1 MQREKTHQKTPMA
14 APAYTLGEE
23 ITNAVSHGVTAAG
36 AAAGTVLLILKSIPD
51 PWRIVSSSIYGASM
65 LLLFTMS
72 CLYHAISA
80 PRGKRVM
87 RVFDHISIFLL
98 IGGTYTPVTLVTLRG
113 VVGWVLFG
121 IVWGACLLGIVLN
134 AVSIE
139 RFKRFSMLCYIA
151 AGWSVAAAAMPT
163 VRAMAPG
170 GLTLLLA
177 GGIAYT
183 AGIPFYK
190 MKHRRYFHCIWH
202 FFVTAGAVLQ
212 FFAVYFYI
220 I

>member
-1 MQREKTHQKTPMA
+1 MKNKFQKPSPTMMPS
-14 APAYTLGEE
+14 YTLGED
-23 ITNAVSHGVTAAG
+23 IINAVSHGITAAC

-51 PWRIVSSSIYGASM
+51 PWRIVSSSIYGTSM
-65 LLLFTMS
+65 LMLFTMS
-72 CLYHAISA
+72 CLYHAIVA

-87 RVFDHISIFLL
+87 RKFDHISIFLL
-98 IGGTYTPVTLVTLRG
+98 IGGTYTPITLVTLRG
-113 VVGWVLFG
+113 AVGWVLFG

-139 RFKRFSMLCYIA
+139 RFKRFSMFCYIA
-151 AGWSVAAAAMPT
+151 AGWSIAVAAVPT
-163 VRAMAPG
+163 IQATKPG
-170 GLTLLLA
+170 GLILLLA

-202 FFVTAGAVLQ
+202 FFVTAGAILQ
-212 FFAVYFYI
+212 FFAVYFYVI
-220 I
+220 